1 MGCFMTR
8 LPNIISSVKLSAGNR
23 TYFLDM
29 ESHGGIG
36 VCLVINESRWLAQN
50 KFERHRIIVDQ
61 DHLDAFALSLGKVL
75 QKAGHLGRLGA
86 GGTDKLVVENLT
98 GQEGE
103 MPRRSFAAVRQSYPR
118 AYKPWSS
125 TDDEQL
131 KDAYSRCKEPRIL
144 ADTFGRNPGGIQSR
158 LRKLGLIL

>member
-1 MGCFMTR
+1 MGRYMTR

-29 ESHGGIG
+29 ENHGGIG
-36 VCLVINESRWLAQN
+36 LCLVISESRRLAEN

-61 DHLDAFALSLGKVL
+61 DHLNAFVLSLGKVL
-75 QKAGHLGRLGA
+75 QKAGRPDRFGA
-86 GGTDKLVVENLT
+86 GGTDKVVV
-98 GQEGE
+98 EGE
-103 MPRRSFAAVRQSYPR
+103 MPGGSFAAIRKSYPR
-118 AYKPWSS
+118 AYMPWSS

-131 KDAYSRCKEPRIL
+131 KDAYKRCKEPRIL
-144 ADTFGRNPGGIQSR
+144 ADTFGRNLGAIQSR